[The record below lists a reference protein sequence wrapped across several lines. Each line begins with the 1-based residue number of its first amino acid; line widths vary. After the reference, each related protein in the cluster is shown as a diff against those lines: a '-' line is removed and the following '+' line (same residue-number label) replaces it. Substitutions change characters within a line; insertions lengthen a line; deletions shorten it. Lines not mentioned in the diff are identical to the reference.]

1 VEECAAPTS
10 CGSPRA
16 AAGYLRGIG
25 ARIRV
30 RRLAAA
36 PTVVDSI
43 CMPDAAVILVID
55 DDPVVRGSIR
65 DLLHGCGFA
74 VREAASCAAALA
86 AFRSQRPDVVL
97 VEHRLPDGDG
107 VHLIGQLRAA
117 DPDVPCIVLSGH
129 GTIDLAV
136 QAVKDGAE
144 NFVTKPIRSGLLEA
158 LIPRLLQQQA
168 SRKRTI
174 VQDVREAR
182 ADLDP
187 FLGDSPAIR
196 RLAED
201 ARRMVAG
208 DGPLLLLGETGSGK
222 GVLAR
227 WCHRNGPRRGE
238 AFVDLNCASLSREFL
253 ESELFGHDRGA
264 FTGAVAAKLGLL
276 EIAHRGILFLDEIG
290 DMDVAIQP
298 KLLKVLEDKRYRRL
312 GDVREREVSV
322 RLIAATHHDLRDLVA
337 AQRFR
342 RDLYFRIGSLPLSV
356 PPLRERAEDVPV
368 LVDSLLVRIGAELG
382 RPGMRVSGAALDAL
396 IDYPW
401 PGNVRELRNLL
412 ERAVLLSDGAAIGVR
427 ELRLHPRDAASR
439 STASS
444 ATEDLTLAELERR
457 HIERVYEAERQNVQR
472 AAVRL
477 GIPRSSLYQ
486 KLARLGLLRKSRD
499 VG

>member
-1 VEECAAPTS
+1 VNAAT
-10 CGSPRA
+10 
-16 AAGYLRGIG
+16 
-25 ARIRV
+25 
-30 RRLAAA
+30 
-36 PTVVDSI
+36 
-43 CMPDAAVILVID
+43 ILVVD
-55 DDPVVRGSIR
+55 DDPAVRLSIR
-65 DLLHGCGFA
+65 DLLQRAGFA
-74 VREAASCAAALA
+74 VREADSCAAGVA
-86 AFRSQRPDVVL
+86 AFRSQRPDIVL

-107 VHLIGQLRAA
+107 VHLIGQLRAT

-136 QAVKDGAE
+136 QALKEGAE
-144 NFVTKPIRSGLLEA
+144 NFITKPIKTGLLET

-187 FLGDSPAIR
+187 FLGTSPAIR
-196 RLAED
+196 ALAED
-201 ARRMVAG
+201 ARRMVAA

-227 WCHRNGPRRGE
+227 WFHRNGPRRE
-238 AFVDLNCASLSREFL
+238 ETFVDLNCAALSREFL

-264 FTGAVAAKLGLL
+264 FTGAHAAKPGLL

-290 DMDVAIQP
+290 DMDLAIQA
-298 KLLKVLEDKRYRRL
+298 KLLKVLEDKRFRRL
-312 GDVREREVSV
+312 GDIREREVSV

-342 RDLYFRIGSLPLSV
+342 RDLYFRIGTLPLNV
-356 PPLRERAEDVPV
+356 PPLRERAEDIPV
-368 LVDSLLVRIGAELG
+368 LVDSLLHRIGAELG
-382 RPGMRVSGAALDAL
+382 RPGMRVSGAALAAL
-396 IDYPW
+396 VDYAW
-401 PGNVRELRNLL
+401 PGNLRELRNLL
-412 ERAVLLSDGAAIGVR
+412 ERAFLLTDGNTIGVR
-427 ELRLHPRDAASR
+427 ELRLHARSDTATRSSASV
-439 STASS
+439 

-457 HIERVYEAERQNVQR
+457 HIERVYEAENYNVQR

-486 KLARLGLLRKSRD
+486 KLARFGMLRKQREAS
-499 VG
+499 